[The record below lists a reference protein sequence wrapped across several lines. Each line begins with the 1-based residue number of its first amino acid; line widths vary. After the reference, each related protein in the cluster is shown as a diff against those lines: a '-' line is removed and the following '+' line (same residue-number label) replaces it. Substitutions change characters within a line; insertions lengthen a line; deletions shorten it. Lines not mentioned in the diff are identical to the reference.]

1 MKIRPFCRISP
12 EDWLLTTNAD
22 VAAAQRRAMENP
34 QLGERNIEEYIRQW
48 VLKELIK
55 TYGYPEEWLG
65 ERIIVEETVQIATM
79 KKEADISI
87 KNERGKTYLF
97 VETKS
102 LGVSDTE
109 FLSAEKQLEGYLSA
123 THTATVGVVTDGS
136 PARTRVKL
144 KKIDPNDFDYIPDI
158 PSYEVGELS
167 QKVKLVRELPTDST
181 TGKQTG
187 LKPIREEYTD
197 ILFRCHSVIRSIDN
211 LHDDE
216 SLDELCKI
224 VYTKIYDERQTMSK
238 YVGEAFIFQT
248 YGGNA
253 EEIASNIRDLYEEA
267 RNTDLE
273 RYGQRIPGYESSRGV
288 FKDQIK
294 LSSAALLGVVEL
306 LQNYS
311 FVDSTTDIKGQAF
324 QQVIGAAVRSG
335 MGQYFTPDPVVRMV
349 VEIIDPKPDEMILDP
364 FCGSGHFLTCSLEHV
379 EKNYKATLDEYT
391 YRQFAF
397 FHLHGIE
404 KDPKMVRVAMT
415 DMMLHDDGHSN
426 VRCIDALLSF
436 DNYPDIKTLGGEG
449 NTNPEI
455 FHICLTNPPFGA
467 LLTGEVMQI
476 LGRFT
481 LGQDR
486 DSLPLEILGLERTL
500 QFLRPG
506 GRMAIVLPQSILT
519 NAWMKFVRDFILDNC
534 QVNAII
540 SLPPQTFAPF
550 DGVGKAAVL
559 FLTKKNTKSGSLDYP
574 VFISIAKH
582 VGYDNT
588 GRSDQ
593 RNDLPTIAQ
602 DFKKYQQDNANL
614 SKHSFVINGQ
624 KFIDTG
630 FAPEFFVEGVR
641 RKGWKTKSLNEL
653 CNEGLFSGSTPGRK
667 AYADSGGQIVTDSAV
682 RILKW
687 RNVTNRG
694 IEWGLNDR
702 AFATKNFF
710 QKHIAKR
717 VQIGDILVGT
727 AAHNPKYI
735 GQKLD
740 IVDYIPEE
748 YENKVMCTAELMVI
762 RVNPEKIDP
771 YYVLMY
777 LRTEEG
783 YDALQR
789 CIRGQ
794 TAHIYPKD
802 VKLISIPIPPEDEM
816 DLFKPILST
825 MKDSLKKRR
834 EFEKAYRDANDAFLE
849 YIYPERADALQEH
862 RGMYETH

>member
-1 MKIRPFCRISP
+1 
-12 EDWLLTTNAD
+12 
-22 VAAAQRRAMENP
+22 MENP
-34 QLGERNIEEYIRQW
+34 QLSEQNIEEYVRQW
-48 VLKELIK
+48 VLQELIE
-55 TYGYPEEWLG
+55 TYDYPEEWLG
-65 ERIIVEETVQIATM
+65 ERIVVEETVQMATM

-109 FLSAEKQLEGYLSA
+109 FLSAERQLEGYLSA
-123 THTATVGVVTDGS
+123 THTATIGVVTDGS
-136 PARTRVKL
+136 PARTKAKI

-158 PSYEVGELS
+158 PSYKVGELK
-167 QKVKLVRELPTDST
+167 QKVKLIREIPTDLT
-181 TGKQTG
+181 NLTKGKQTG
-187 LKPIREEYTD
+187 LKPIGEEYTD
-197 ILFRCHSVIRSIDN
+197 VLFRCHSAIRSIDN

-216 SLDELCKI
+216 SLDELCKVI
-224 VYTKIYDERQTMSK
+224 YTKIYDERQTMSK
-238 YVGEAFIFQT
+238 DVGTAFIFQT
-248 YGGNA
+248 YGGNT

-273 RYGQRIPGYESSRGV
+273 RYAQRIPNYEHSRGV

-294 LSSAALLGVVEL
+294 LSSAALLEVVEL

-311 FVDSTTDIKGQAF
+311 FVDSATDIKGQAF
-324 QQVIGAAVRSG
+324 QQVIGEAIRSG

-349 VEIIDPKPDEMILDP
+349 VEIIDPKPNEMILDP

-379 EKNYKATLDEYT
+379 ERNYKDQLDEYI

-426 VRCIDALLSF
+426 IRCVDALLSF
-436 DNYPDIKTLGGEG
+436 DNYPDIKALGGED
-449 NTNPEI
+449 NTNPAI
-455 FHICLTNPPFGA
+455 FHVSMTNPPFGA

-476 LGRFT
+476 LGRFA
-481 LGQDR
+481 LGQGR

-519 NAWMKFVRDFILDNC
+519 NTWMKFVRDFILDNC

-550 DGVGKAAVL
+550 KGVGKASVL
-559 FLTKKNTKSGSLDYP
+559 FLTKKTKKNTSLYYP
-574 VFISIAKH
+574 VFTAIAKH

-588 GRSDQ
+588 GRSDH

-602 DFKKYQQDNANL
+602 DFKKYQQGNTDL
-614 SKHSFVINGQ
+614 SKRSFITSGQ
-624 KFIDTG
+624 KLVDTG
-630 FAPEFFVEGVR
+630 FAPEFVVEVSER
-641 RKGWKTKSLNEL
+641 EGWETKTLNEL
-653 CNEGLFSGSTPGRK
+653 CDEVIFSGSTPGRN
-667 AYADSGGQIVTDSAV
+667 AYADSGGRSADSGV
-682 RILKW
+682 RVVKF
-687 RNVTNRG
+687 RNITNRG
-694 IEWGLNDR
+694 VEWGLNDR
-702 AFATKNFF
+702 AFVTEDFF
-710 QKHIAKR
+710 QRHIAKR
-717 VQIGDILVGT
+717 VQVGDIVVGT
-727 AAHNPKYI
+727 AAHNPAYI
-735 GQKLD
+735 GKKLD
-740 IVDYIPEE
+740 IIDYIPEE
-748 YENKVMCTAELMVI
+748 YENEVMCVAEVMVI

-783 YDALQR
+783 YEALQR

-802 VKLISIPIPPEDEM
+802 VKLIQIPIPPENEM
-816 DLFKPILST
+816 NGLKAIVHT
-825 MKDSLKKRR
+825 MKDSLQKRR
-834 EFEKAYRDANDAFLE
+834 EFEKAYRDANSAFLE
-849 YIYPERADALQEH
+849 YVYDCTTTNR
-862 RGMYETH
+862 

>member
-1 MKIRPFCRISP
+1 MEISSFYRIKP
-12 EDWLLTTNAD
+12 EDWILTTNAD
-22 VAAAQRRAMENP
+22 VAAAQKRAMENP
-34 QLGERNIEEYIRQW
+34 ELDEGNIEEYVRQW
-48 VLKELIK
+48 VLQELIK
-55 TYGYPEEWLG
+55 TYSYPEEWLG
-65 ERIIVEETVQIATM
+65 ERIVVEETVQMGTM
-79 KKEADISI
+79 RKEADISI

-102 LGVSDTE
+102 LGVSDAE
-109 FLSAEKQLEGYLSA
+109 FLSAERQLEGYLSS
-123 THTATVGVVTDGS
+123 THTATIGMVTDGS
-136 PARTRVKL
+136 PARTKVKI
-144 KKIDPNDFDYIPDI
+144 KKIDPNDFDYIPDV

-167 QKVKLVRELPTDST
+167 QKVKLVRELPPAYST
-181 TGKQTG
+181 KGKQTG
-187 LKPIREEYTD
+187 LTPIGEEYKD
-197 ILFRCHSVIRSIDN
+197 VLFRCHSVIRSIDN
-211 LHDDE
+211 LHEDE
-216 SLDELCKI
+216 SLDELCKVI
-224 VYTKIYDERQTMSK
+224 YTKIYDERQIISK
-238 YVGEAFIFQT
+238 AVGTAFVFQT
-248 YGGNA
+248 YGGNT

-324 QQVIGAAVRSG
+324 QQIIGPAIRAG
-335 MGQYFTPDPVVRMV
+335 MGQHFTPDPVVRMI
-349 VEIIDPKPDEMILDP
+349 VEIINPKPDEMILDP

-379 EKNYKATLDEYT
+379 EKNYKVTLDEYT

-436 DNYPDIKTLGGEG
+436 DNYPDIKALGGED
-449 NTNPEI
+449 NTSPEI
-455 FHICLTNPPFGA
+455 FHVCLTNPPFGA
-467 LLTGEVMQI
+467 LLPGEVMQI
-476 LGRFT
+476 LGRFA
-481 LGQDR
+481 LGKGR
-486 DSLPLEILGLERTL
+486 DSLPLEILGLERTF

-506 GRMAIVLPQSILT
+506 GRMAIVLPQGILT
-519 NAWMKFVRDFILDNC
+519 NTTMRFVRDFILDNC
-534 QVNAII
+534 QVDAII

-550 DGVGKAAVL
+550 DGVGKASVL
-559 FLTKKNTKSGSLDYP
+559 FLRKKITKSNSLDYS

-602 DFKKYQQDNANL
+602 DFKKYQQDNTNL
-614 SKHSFVINGQ
+614 SQHSFVINGQ
-624 KFIDTG
+624 KLTDMG
-630 FAPEFFVEGVR
+630 FAPEFFVEGVGR
-641 RKGWKTKSLNEL
+641 EGWETKSLNEL
-653 CNEGLFSGSTPGRK
+653 CDEVIFSGSTPGRK

-702 AFATKNFF
+702 AFATEAFF
-710 QKHIAKR
+710 QKHIAKQ

-727 AAHNPKYI
+727 AAHNPEYI
-735 GQKLD
+735 GKKLD

-748 YENKVMCTAELMVI
+748 YENKVMCTAEVMVI
-762 RVNPEKIDP
+762 RVNPKKIDP

-783 YDALQR
+783 YEALQR

-802 VKLISIPIPPEDEM
+802 VKLIQIPIPPEDEM
-816 DLFKPILST
+816 NALKAILDV
-825 MKDSLKKRR
+825 MKESLKKRR
-834 EFEKAYRDANDAFLE
+834 EFEKTYHDANTAFLE
-849 YIYPERADALQEH
+849 YVYPNQR
-862 RGMYETH
+862 

>member
-1 MKIRPFCRISP
+1 MKIQPFYRILP
-12 EDWLLTTNAD
+12 ENWVLTTNSD
-22 VAAAQRRAMENP
+22 VAAAQRRAIENP
-34 QLGERNIEEYIRQW
+34 QLDEENIEEYVRQW
-48 VLKELIK
+48 VLQELIK
-55 TYGYPEEWLG
+55 TYDYPEEWLG
-65 ERIIVEETVQIATM
+65 ERIIVEETVQMATM
-79 KKEADISI
+79 KKQADISI
-87 KNERGKTYLF
+87 KNVRGKTYLF

-109 FLSAEKQLEGYLSA
+109 FLSAERQLEGYLSS
-123 THTATVGVVTDGS
+123 THTATIGVVTDGS
-136 PARTRVKL
+136 PARTKVKI

-158 PSYEVGELS
+158 PSYELGELK
-167 QKVKLVRELPTDST
+167 QKVQLIRELPDDPTK
-181 TGKQTG
+181 GKKTG
-187 LKPIREEYTD
+187 LKPIGEEYTD
-197 ILFRCHSVIRSIDN
+197 VLFRCHSVIRSIDN

-224 VYTKIYDERQTMSK
+224 IYTKIYDERQTMAK
-238 YVGEAFIFQT
+238 YVGTAFVFQT
-248 YGGNA
+248 YGGNT

-273 RYGQRIPGYESSRGV
+273 RYAQRIPDYASSRGV

-349 VEIIDPKPDEMILDP
+349 VEMIDPKPDEMILDP

-379 EKNYKATLDEYT
+379 EKNYKDTLDEYT

-426 VRCIDALLSF
+426 IRCIDALLSF
-436 DNYPDIKTLGGEG
+436 DNYPDIQVLGGED
-449 NTNPEI
+449 NTSPEV
-455 FHICLTNPPFGA
+455 FHVCLTNPPFGA
-467 LLTGEVMQI
+467 LLTGEVIQI
-476 LGRFT
+476 LGRFV
-481 LGQDR
+481 LGTGR
-486 DSLPLEILGLERTL
+486 DTLPLEILGLERTL

-550 DGVGKAAVL
+550 NGVGKASVL
-559 FLTKKNTKSGSLDYP
+559 FLAKKSVRDLSVDYP
-574 VFISIAKH
+574 IFTAIAKH

-588 GRSDQ
+588 GRSDI
-593 RNDLPTIAQ
+593 RNDLPTIVQ
-602 DFKKYQQDNANL
+602 DFKKFQQGETDL
-614 SKHSFVINGQ
+614 SKLSFITNGQ
-624 KFIDTG
+624 KLIDLG
-630 FAPEFFVEGVR
+630 FAPEFFVEADGR
-641 RKGWKTKSLNEL
+641 EGWETKTLEEL
-653 CNEGLFSGSTPGRK
+653 CDGVIFSGSTPGRN
-667 AYADSGGQIVTDSAV
+667 AYADSGGRIVGDSAV
-682 RILKW
+682 RVVKF
-687 RNVTNRG
+687 RNITNRG
-694 IEWGLNDR
+694 VEWSLNDR
-702 AFATKNFF
+702 AFATEEFF
-710 QKHIAKR
+710 QRHLTKQ
-717 VQIGDILVGT
+717 VQVDDIVVGT
-727 AAHNPKYI
+727 AAHNPGYI
-735 GQKLD
+735 GKKLD
-740 IVDYIPEE
+740 IIDYIPEE
-748 YENKVMCTAELMVI
+748 YQNKVMCVAEVMVI
-762 RVNPEKIDP
+762 RINPEKIDP

-777 LRTEEG
+777 LRTENG
-783 YDALQR
+783 YEALQR

-802 VKLISIPIPPEDEM
+802 VKLIQIPVPPEDEM
-816 DLFKPILST
+816 DLLKPIFDA
-825 MKDSLKKRR
+825 MRDSLKKRR
-834 EFEKAYRDANDAFLE
+834 EFEKTYRDANSAFLE
-849 YIYPERADALQEH
+849 YVYPWRTDSPQKH
-862 RGMYETH
+862 GGDV